1 MRVRGVRRGE
11 LRVRGTRR
19 LDVALHHG
27 GGVLGEGGR
36 TSSCECVAY
45 AVASSVYAA
54 HGALMWRC
62 TTEEVYLGKGATA
75 PWWISATTTWRLYAA
90 TVMALRYVAGA
101 VIACERHAM
110 RG

>member
-1 MRVRGVRRGE
+1 MLQR
-11 LRVRGTRR
+11 
-19 LDVALHHG
+19 AS
-27 GGVLGEGGR
+27 LGLVEDK
-36 TSSCECVAY
+36 TYSASCLATHAATWSCECVAY

-54 HGALMWRC
+54 HGCFTWRC
-62 TTEEVYLGKGATA
+62 TTEDVYLGNGVTA
-75 PWWISATTTWRLYAA
+75 PWWISDTSVYRLYAA